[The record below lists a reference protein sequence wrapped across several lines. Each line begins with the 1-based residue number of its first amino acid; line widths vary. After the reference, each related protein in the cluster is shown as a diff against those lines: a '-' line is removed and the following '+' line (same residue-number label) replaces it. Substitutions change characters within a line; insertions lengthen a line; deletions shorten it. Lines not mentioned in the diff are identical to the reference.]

1 MNAVINKD
9 SLPAQMNEGAT
20 LLQVIQNAA
29 QNPQADIEKMER
41 LMAMH
46 ERFQAQLAM
55 AKLPRNSHPTRVRNR
70 CALTGRARGNYRKF
84 GISRL
89 MLREL
94 ASQGMIPGVTKSSW

>member
-1 MNAVINKD
+1 MAKLSSVNKNNRRKALVKKYAAKWAKLKAIAD
-9 SLPAQMNEGAT
+9 DMSKPA
-20 LLQVIQNAA
+20 
-29 QNPQADIEKMER
+29 D
-41 LMAMH
+41 
-46 ERFQAQLAM
+46 ERFQARLKM

-70 CALTGRARGNYRKF
+70 CSLTGRARGNYRKF

>member
-1 MNAVINKD
+1 MAKTC
-9 SLPAQMNEGAT
+9 S
-20 LLQVIQNAA
+20 
-29 QNPQADIEKMER
+29 IEKNNRRRRMVKKYAAKWAKLKAIASDSKR
-41 LMAMH
+41 PAD
-46 ERFQAQLAM
+46 ERFAARLKM

-94 ASQGMIPGVTKSSW
+94 ASQGLIPGVTKSSW

>member
-1 MNAVINKD
+1 MAKLSSVNKNERRKKLVKQYANRWKKLKAIAD
-9 SLPAQMNEGAT
+9 DMSKPA
-20 LLQVIQNAA
+20 
-29 QNPQADIEKMER
+29 D
-41 LMAMH
+41 
-46 ERFQAQLAM
+46 ERFAARLKM

>member
-1 MNAVINKD
+1 MAKLSSVNKNNRRKKMVK
-9 SLPAQMNEGAT
+9 QY
-20 LLQVIQNAA
+20 AA
-29 QNPQADIEKMER
+29 KWAKLKAIADDKTKPIE
-41 LMAMH
+41 
-46 ERFQAQLAM
+46 ERFVASLKM

-70 CALTGRARGNYRKF
+70 CELTGRARGNYRKF

>member
-1 MNAVINKD
+1 MAKLSSVNKNNRRKKMVKKY
-9 SLPAQMNEGAT
+9 AAKWAT
-20 LLQVIQNAA
+20 LKAI
-29 QNPQADIEKMER
+29 ADDAGKP
-41 LMAMH
+41 AD
-46 ERFQAQLAM
+46 ERFAARLKM

-84 GISRL
+84 GMSRL

>member
-1 MNAVINKD
+1 MAKLSSINKNNRRKK
-9 SLPAQMNEGAT
+9 M
-20 LLQVIQNAA
+20 VKKYAA
-29 QNPQADIEKMER
+29 KWAALKAVASDESKPFD
-41 LMAMH
+41 
-46 ERFQAQLAM
+46 ERFQARLKM

>member
-1 MNAVINKD
+1 MAKLSSVNKNNTRKK
-9 SLPAQMNEGAT
+9 LVKKYAGKWAR
-20 LLQVIQNAA
+20 LKAI
-29 QNPQADIEKMER
+29 ADDESR
-41 LMAMH
+41 PVD
-46 ERFQAQLAM
+46 ERFAARLKM
-55 AKLPRNSHPTRVRNR
+55 AKLPRNSHPTRIRNR

>member
-1 MNAVINKD
+1 MAKLSSVNKNNRRKQLVKKYAAKWARLKAIAND
-9 SLPAQMNEGAT
+9 ESRPA
-20 LLQVIQNAA
+20 
-29 QNPQADIEKMER
+29 D
-41 LMAMH
+41 
-46 ERFQAQLAM
+46 ERFTARLKM

-70 CALTGRARGNYRKF
+70 CELTGRARGNYRKF